1 MKFLKYNFLFF
12 VKKFFLYNF
21 FRYLLHSICNSNK
34 YLNEIYFIEKD
45 GKVHNKIPR
54 KYKKTIKL
62 LITGKRNRVEIH
74 EPLAVRNFSLTITG
88 ENNIFKIDKNS
99 QINKLSVSMG
109 KGTNIRIGKCFSCQ
123 NVKLLTRKTVETNL
137 EIGDDCMFSYDIV
150 IRTGDSHTIYDIN
163 SKDCLNQNAD
173 IKIGNHVW
181 IAPRVMIFKDTIIPD
196 NSIVAASS
204 IVTRKFHQENTLYA
218 GVPAKPVRAGINWNV
233 HPPQIWNEIKNI

>member
-1 MKFLKYNFLFF
+1 MNNIKYKTLLFIN
-12 VKKFFLYNF
+12 K
-21 FRYLLHSICNSNK
+21 LLHIGCFRHVLHNILDSNTC
-34 YLNEIYFIEKD
+34 LNEIYFIEKN

-54 KYKKTIKL
+54 KYKKTIML
-62 LITGKRNRVEIH
+62 QITGKNNRVEIH
-74 EPLAVRNFSLTITG
+74 EPLVVKSFCLIITG
-88 ENNIFKIDKNS
+88 ENNIFKIDKAS
-99 QINKLSVSMG
+99 KINKLSVSMG